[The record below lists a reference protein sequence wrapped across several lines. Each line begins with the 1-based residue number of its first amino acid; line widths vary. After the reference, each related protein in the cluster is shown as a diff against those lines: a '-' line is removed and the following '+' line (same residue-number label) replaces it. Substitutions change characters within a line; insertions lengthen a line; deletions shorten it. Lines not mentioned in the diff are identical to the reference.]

1 MDGEWDWE
9 WEREQEEG
17 DDDRF
22 ERQFADELEVVS
34 EINQQSH
41 DNFKSALKQSRFR
54 HIEQTFEEALAAGD
68 NFARNGQNV
77 KTQAQEHTKQQD
89 AVVLGSSAR
98 KRDLDALHSAVEKE
112 FLDHLLDQNQEQGIT
127 TPRHKKPR
135 LGAMKRLNFMSQ
147 LSSGELPVPDD
158 DITPPS
164 SPDDHPQSQH
174 PSPKISKRDIADLSG
189 MAPMEDIPSQK
200 VTKRV
205 LKRPPVLEDYIN
217 VTSSDGTRVYMVL
230 QDEDSSPGL
239 KFDKLHWSGQ
249 RQLHLLGVPFSDL
262 KEQVAE
268 EYRRQLLEESQKLSE
283 MLNSQIDEE
292 FGVVEK
298 QEEEAADEIDDETDE
313 CSSSTLWVDR
323 FTPRQYTQLLSD
335 DYTNRCLLK
344 WLKMWDT
351 VVFGQEKPVKKSKQ
365 LVEKHPSFKQSQQ
378 LQQNK
383 WKNKTQITEEI
394 LDAELDAH
402 NRPKYKVA
410 LLSGPPG
417 LGKTTLAHVIAKHAG
432 YNVVEINASDDR
444 SPEIFKTRIENATQM
459 KSVLG
464 ANEKPNCLIIDE
476 IDGAPSAAINTLMNI
491 INRKDVKEDEAAA
504 VGGKKKRKKDGGILQ
519 RPIICICNDQY
530 VPSLRQLRQQAF
542 TLIFPPTLPSRL
554 VQRLHEITIQTGMN
568 ADMGILM
575 SLCEKAENDIRSCV
589 NTLQFL
595 HGRGKKNL
603 SMRIIQTANVGLKDL
618 NKSLFS
624 VWKEIFQLPKVQR
637 KRIGQDSS
645 LQYELKSSDNQ
656 SALDGIMKTTLSTA
670 AQRFNYILHLST
682 STGDY
687 EKITQG
693 LFDNFLLMK
702 FKDPTFTGVCLAL
715 EWLEFTDI
723 LNKRM
728 MSVQNF
734 QLMRYLPFLPVTFH
748 MLFAASSVPRISY
761 PNSQYEAQTKIAH
774 MNNLLTS
781 MVGEISPA
789 IRSRITLQALVSEIL
804 CLLLDILSPKLRPVN
819 TQLYSAKEKQQ
830 LADLI
835 GAMLSYNL
843 TYHQERTPD
852 GQYVYLLD
860 PNIEDVCRFPDL
872 PARRPMTYQA
882 KQLIAREIELEK
894 MRRVEAL
901 LNARNMEKKE
911 AVELK
916 SKTSESNKSS
926 KPCVKN
932 HEQTLKN
939 VLKSVSVKEKVE
951 LDFFGRKMD
960 RINIVTTSTV
970 TGAAEPTKE
979 TAERFI
985 GKAVGNSDVWFQFN
999 EGVSNAVRRN
1009 VYIKDLL

>member
-1 MDGEWDWE
+1 MDGDWE
-9 WEREQEEG
+9 DEE
-17 DDDRF
+17 DRF
-22 ERQFADELEVVS
+22 ESQFADELEVLS
-34 EINQQSH
+34 EISQQTRD
-41 DNFKSALKQSRFR
+41 DNFTSALKQSRFR
-54 HIEQTFEEALAAGD
+54 RGEQTFEEALAVGD
-68 NFARNGQNV
+68 NVARNGPNV
-77 KTQAQEHTKQQD
+77 NTQTQEQTKQQD
-89 AVVLGSSAR
+89 TVVLGSSAR
-98 KRDLDALHSAVEKE
+98 KRDLDTLHSAEEEE
-112 FLDHLLDQNQEQGIT
+112 FLDHLLDQNQEQGTI
-127 TPRHKKPR
+127 TPRLKKPR

-147 LSSGELPVPDD
+147 LSSGEPPLPDD

-164 SPDDHPQSQH
+164 SPDDLPQSRH
-174 PSPKISKRDIADLSG
+174 PGSSKVSKQDIADLSG
-189 MAPMEDIPSQK
+189 MAPMEDVSFQTM
-200 VTKRV
+200 TKRV
-205 LKRPPVLEDYIN
+205 LKRPPVLEDYIK

-230 QDEDSSPGL
+230 QDEDSSPGVE
-239 KFDKLHWSGQ
+239 FDKLRWSGQ
-249 RQLHLLGVPFSDL
+249 RQLHLLGVPFYDL

-268 EYRRQLLEESQKLSE
+268 ENRRLVLEESQRLSE

-298 QEEEAADEIDDETDE
+298 QEGEAADEIDDECEE

-351 VVFGQEKPVKKSKQ
+351 VVFGQEKPIKKSKQ
-365 LVEKHPSFKQSQQ
+365 LVEKHSSFKQSQQ

-383 WKNKTQITEEI
+383 WKSKTQITEEI

-402 NRPKYKVA
+402 SRPKYKVA

-417 LGKTTLAHVIAKHAG
+417 LGKTTLAHVIATHAG
-432 YNVVEINASDDR
+432 YNVVEMNASDDR
-444 SPEIFKTRIENATQM
+444 SPEIFKIRIENATQM

-476 IDGAPSAAINTLMNI
+476 IDGAPSAAINTLMSI
-491 INRKDVKEDEAAA
+491 VNRKDVKEDETAAG
-504 VGGKKKRKKDGGILQ
+504 GGKKRRKKDGGILQ

-530 VPSLRQLRQQAF
+530 VPSLRQLKQQAF

-554 VQRLHEITIQTGMN
+554 VQRLHEITIQTGMK

-595 HGRGKKNL
+595 HGRGKLNL
-603 SMRIIQTANVGLKDL
+603 SMRMIQTANVGLKDV

-624 VWKEIFQLPKVQR
+624 IWQEIFQLPKIQR
-637 KRIGQDSS
+637 KRIGQGCS
-645 LQYELKSSDNQ
+645 LPYELRSSDDQ
-656 SALDGIMKTTLSTA
+656 KALDGIMKTALNTA
-670 AQRFNYILHLST
+670 AHRFNHILHLST
-682 STGDY
+682 SSGDH

-702 FKDPTFTGVCLAL
+702 FKDPTFNGVCLAL

-761 PNSQYEAQTKIAH
+761 PNSHYEAQTKIAH
-774 MNNLLTS
+774 MHNLLTALVS
-781 MVGEISPA
+781 EISPA

-804 CLLLDILSPKLRPVN
+804 CLLLDILSPKMRPVN
-819 TQLYSAKEKQQ
+819 TQLYSAREKQQ
-830 LADLI
+830 LTDLI
-835 GAMLSYNL
+835 GTMLAYNL

-860 PNIEDVCRFPDL
+860 PNIEDVCRFPEL

-901 LNARNMEKKE
+901 LNSRNMEKKE
-911 AVELK
+911 AVEVK
-916 SKTSESNKSS
+916 NKTSESNTSS
-926 KPCVKN
+926 KACVKN
-932 HEQTLKN
+932 HKQTLEN

-960 RINIVTTSTV
+960 KINIVTTSTV
-970 TGAAEPTKE
+970 TGAAEPMKE
-979 TAERFI
+979 TAEKFI
-985 GKAVGNSDVWFQFN
+985 GKAVGNSDVWFRFN